1 MLFPFIYLKEAT
13 VAPRNIVDGV
23 LSWGC
28 EGTQSPRA
36 PLGQPR

>member
-23 LSWGC
+23 LPWGFF
-28 EGTQSPRA
+28 G
-36 PLGQPR
+36 LFVGG